1 MKSIFC
7 ALLCLVS
14 SFAFAK
20 EPPDSL
26 QQFSDELKRLDSIEN
41 TLHYKTGTF
50 TLANGIATLT
60 IPKGFKFLEAAE
72 AQHVIED
79 LWGNLKGQAP
89 LGMIFPESSSATMT
103 DYAFIVEYEAM
114 GYVKDEDADD
124 INYDDLL
131 KQMREDQE
139 SANEERKKQGLETL
153 DLVGWAAKPHYDKN
167 KKILYWAKEI
177 KVEGYEN
184 NTLNYDVRI
193 LGRKGVLVL
202 QAVAGMDALDSVNRS
217 IEPILGMVKF
227 NEGNK
232 YSDFNSK
239 TDDIAAWTIGGLVA
253 GKVLAKAGFFAIIMK
268 FLKFIILGLA
278 ALGAGIVKFFK
289 RKKQT
294 EPVYETQPASADE
307 QVG

>member
-1 MKSIFC
+1 MKSFFC
-7 ALLCLVS
+7 TILCFVS
-14 SFAFAK
+14 AFAFAK

-26 QQFSDELKRLDSIEN
+26 QQLTDELKRLDSIES

-89 LGMIFPESSSATMT
+89 LGMIFPESSSATIPG
-103 DYAFIVEYEAM
+103 YAFIVEYEAM

-131 KQMREDQE
+131 KQMKEDQVA
-139 SANEERKKQGLETL
+139 ANEERKKQGLETL
-153 DLVGWAAKPHYDKN
+153 NLVGWAAKPHYDKN
-167 KKILYWAKEI
+167 KKILYWAKEL
-177 KVEGYEN
+177 KVEGYEE

-202 QAVAGMDALDSVNRS
+202 QAVADMSALDSVNQS
-217 IEPILGMVKF
+217 IDPILGMVKF
-227 NEGNK
+227 NEGHK
-232 YSDFNSK
+232 YSDFDSK

-253 GKVLAKAGFFAIIMK
+253 GKVLAKVGFFAIILK
-268 FLKFIILGLA
+268 FLKFILIGLA

-289 RKKQT
+289 RKKQP
-294 EPVYETQPASADE
+294 EPEYEPQPVSSDE